1 MPSLKPHFL
10 HLLTLVLLLTS
21 LSSCYH
27 QRPQSHD
34 ATTHYSEYQLDS
46 LSFSSTHHYTNNY
59 NFVVKADSL
68 VLFRQQPEE
77 IINHLSAD
85 SFAVY
90 KHEHL
95 VVADIRMLSD
105 DPVDSV
111 WVQVAR
117 DQSTFGWIHESSL
130 LPKVVPD
137 DPISQFISTFSD
149 IHTLIFL
156 VIITLIG
163 IVYLLRKLQ
172 SRRAPIVHFRD
183 IDSFYP
189 TLLVLIVA
197 SSATFYA
204 SIQLFAPD
212 VWRHFYYHPTLNP
225 FSVPPLLAIFLA
237 SVWAILITALAVV
250 DDVRHQLPFRFAVMY
265 LCGLAAV
272 CAVAY
277 IIFSLTTL
285 YYVGY
290 LILIAYFVF
299 ALRCY
304 FTHNRA
310 YYLCGNC
317 GAKLRHKGCC
327 PRCGA
332 INR

>member
-95 VVADIRMLSD
+95 VVADIRILSD
-105 DPVDSV
+105 DPVDLV

-117 DQSTFGWIHESSL
+117 DQSTFGWIHELSL

-172 SRRAPIVHFRD
+172 S
-183 IDSFYP
+183 
-189 TLLVLIVA
+189 
-197 SSATFYA
+197 
-204 SIQLFAPD
+204 
-212 VWRHFYYHPTLNP
+212 
-225 FSVPPLLAIFLA
+225 
-237 SVWAILITALAVV
+237 
-250 DDVRHQLPFRFAVMY
+250 
-265 LCGLAAV
+265 
-272 CAVAY
+272 
-277 IIFSLTTL
+277 
-285 YYVGY
+285 
-290 LILIAYFVF
+290 
-299 ALRCY
+299 
-304 FTHNRA
+304 
-310 YYLCGNC
+310 
-317 GAKLRHKGCC
+317 
-327 PRCGA
+327 
-332 INR
+332 

>member
-137 DPISQFISTFSD
+137 DPISQFISTCSD

-204 SIQLFAPD
+204 SIQL
-212 VWRHFYYHPTLNP
+212 
-225 FSVPPLLAIFLA
+225 SVPPLLAILLA
-237 SVWAILITALAVV
+237 SVWAMLITALAVG

-277 IIFSLTTL
+277 IVFSLTTL

-299 ALRCY
+299 ALRRY

-317 GAKLRHKGCC
+317 GAKLRHKGRC